1 MPRKQEFRRGTA
13 SYRLAKA
20 QGRLPKKTK
29 GKSLKKVISN
39 IGKSLGGLTKAK
51 ATNAAKPKAT
61 NAAKPKATNAAK
73 ANVGEGTVL
82 KRSNLTGQQ
91 AIRKFQQIKSPIVG
105 TGTVLKNNTSA
116 KNKNKDKSRTSQD
129 DVVDFFKPK
138 LKNLSGFARDVIKE
152 GKEDAIEVA
161 RRQQRQG
168 GSFNRQF

>member
-1 MPRKQEFRRGTA
+1 
-13 SYRLAKA
+13 
-20 QGRLPKKTK
+20 
-29 GKSLKKVISN
+29 
-39 IGKSLGGLTKAK
+39 
-51 ATNAAKPKAT
+51 
-61 NAAKPKATNAAK
+61 
-73 ANVGEGTVL
+73 VL

>member
-20 QGRLPKKTK
+20 QGRLPKKPK

-51 ATNAAKPKAT
+51 ATNVAKT
-61 NAAKPKATNAAK
+61 
-73 ANVGEGTVL
+73 NVGEGTVL

-116 KNKNKDKSRTSQD
+116 TNKNKNKSRTSQD

-138 LKNLSGFARDVIKE
+138 ITNLAGFARDVIKE
-152 GKEDAIEVA
+152 GREDAIKVA
-161 RRQQRQG
+161 KRQQQQG